1 MSKNKAPAAWSS
13 EERDIATVIPYEK
26 NPRKNDQAVG
36 AVAESI
42 RQFGFRQPI
51 VVDAQGVIIAGHTR
65 LKAAQL
71 LGLPKVPVH
80 VAKELTPEQVRA
92 LRIADNK
99 LHELAQWD
107 VGILASELE
116 GLVGMEALGF
126 EEDELKEIAFGRDAQ
141 QGLTDPDDVPEPPV
155 DPITKPGDLWILGKH
170 RLLCGDSTNAED
182 VERLMAGAKADL
194 CFTSPPYGA
203 AKSARLRDHYVP
215 GAAKRESFYDQHED
229 DPDSWPDLM
238 ANWFAAFRP
247 VSECVICNVQ
257 MLADNKRA
265 MVRWLADRSDD
276 LVDVIVWDKIN
287 AAPQMQANVLSN
299 AFEFCFVF
307 GGNASRAIPFADFH
321 GTLSNVLRLDPRGK
335 NDHADKHRAVFP
347 LELPAWFMRSLC
359 RKSKTVADP
368 FCGTG
373 TTLIAAEQLGRKCYG
388 MEISPQYCDVV
399 VNRWEKFTGRKAERA
414 TG

>member
-1 MSKNKAPAAWSS
+1 MKTTKEKRVSKNKAPAAWSS

-126 EEDELKEIAFGRDAQ
+126 DENELKEIAFGRDAQ
-141 QGLTDPDDVPEPPV
+141 RGLSDPDEVPEPP
-155 DPITKPGDLWILGKH
+155 DEATTKPGDLWLLGEH
-170 RLLCGDSTNAED
+170 RLLCGDSTKADD
-182 VERLMAGAKADL
+182 VARLMGGEKADL
-194 CFTSPPYGA
+194 CFTDPPYGA
-203 AKSARLRDHYVP
+203 DIQYATHNDTQDALVGLIRGFMP
-215 GAAKRESFYDQHED
+215 
-229 DPDSWPDLM
+229 
-238 ANWFAAFRP
+238 
-247 VSECVICNVQ
+247 
-257 MLADNKRA
+257 LAMKY
-265 MVRWLADRSDD
+265 SD
-276 LVDVIVWDKIN
+276 LVALTPGTNNIFLYDKPSWILCWFYG
-287 AAPQMQANVLSN
+287 AGTGMSPWGFTTWQPIL
-299 AFEFCFVF
+299 VF
-307 GGNASRAIPFADFH
+307 GKDPKLAH
-321 GTLSNVLRLDPRGK
+321 GEGCHPDGFQFMMSQSDATENRQL
-335 NDHADKHRAVFP
+335 DHACPKP
-347 LELPAWFMRSLC
+347 LSVWKRFLERLSHKDSRLIYE
-359 RKSKTVADP
+359 P
-368 FCGTG
+368 FCGSG

-388 MEISPQYCDVV
+388 MEISPQYCDVIV
-399 VNRWEKFTGRKAERA
+399 KRWEKFTGRKAERA

>member
-1 MSKNKAPAAWSS
+1 MKTTKEKRVSKNKAPAAWSS

-126 EEDELKEIAFGRDAQ
+126 DENELKEIAFGRDAQ
-141 QGLTDPDDVPEPPV
+141 RGLSDPDEVPEPP
-155 DPITKPGDLWILGKH
+155 DEATTKPGDLWVLGNH
-170 RLLCGDSTNAED
+170 RLLCGDSTKPGD
-182 VERLMAGAKADL
+182 VARLLGDSKPEL
-194 CFTSPPYGA
+194 CVTDPPYGVNYNPQWRSDA
-203 AKSARLRDHYVP
+203 ASNGHLAYAARRVGKVANDDRADWRETWALFPGSVIYSWHPPGATSLVHAAALQDSGFAIRMQIIWAKSNFPIGRGDYHVRHEPCWYAVREGRPSRRNDDRTQTTLWSINLDKNVEGGHSTQKPVECMARPIRNHL
-215 GAAKRESFYDQHED
+215 
-229 DPDSWPDLM
+229 
-238 ANWFAAFRP
+238 
-247 VSECVICNVQ
+247 
-257 MLADNKRA
+257 
-265 MVRWLADRSDD
+265 
-276 LVDVIVWDKIN
+276 
-287 AAPQMQANVLSN
+287 
-299 AFEFCFVF
+299 FEEVYE
-307 GGNASRAIPFADFH
+307 PFA
-321 GTLSNVLRLDPRGK
+321 GS
-335 NDHADKHRAVFP
+335 
-347 LELPAWFMRSLC
+347 
-359 RKSKTVADP
+359 
-368 FCGTG
+368 G
-373 TTLIAAEQLGRKCYG
+373 TTLIACEMLGRRCFAI
-388 MEISPQYCDVV
+388 EIEPKYCDVV